1 MAHEIIELECP
12 GCGAPISIST
22 KQCPYC
28 FRSIVIK
35 TFNSVASMT
44 NLDIN
49 KYANSYRK
57 ALANH
62 PDNMELNRSIAFC
75 YLKLK
80 LYDKALPYFEK
91 AIENNF
97 DDSETYFYASV
108 CLLKGKKAFVTLRN
122 VIDQIEEYLN
132 AAIMIEPKGI
142 YYYFQSYI
150 KYDYFE
156 RKYLNT
162 SPKWQECLDMAKS
175 SGLSEVD
182 TEQFYEILGVE
193 RPSCL

>member
-1 MAHEIIELECP
+1 MAHNIIELECP

-28 FRSIVIK
+28 FRDIVIK
-35 TFNSVASMT
+35 TFNSVESMT

-57 ALANH
+57 ALADH
-62 PDNMELNRSIAFC
+62 PDDTDLNRSIAFC
-75 YLKLK
+75 YLKLR

-97 DDSETYFYASV
+97 DDSETYFYSAI
-108 CLLKGKKAFVTLRN
+108 CLLKGKKAFVAPRA

-132 AAIMIEPKGI
+132 AAVMIEPKGI
-142 YYYFQSYI
+142 YYYFQAYI

-162 SPKWQECLDMAKS
+162 TPSYGELLNRAHEIGVSEHDVETFYQLLNVPKENW
-175 SGLSEVD
+175 
-182 TEQFYEILGVE
+182 
-193 RPSCL
+193 